1 MLKFYFLF
9 LVVFIFGAT
18 ELTKAQQ
25 PVPVSEAREMSEG
38 DEVTISGWLT
48 VTDHFRGPIYLQ
60 DETAGIAAF
69 SNSLMRQGD
78 FDIEA
83 EVGDSVVVHGEIGFF
98 NGLMQVVEGDQGL
111 DIEVYPEANR
121 EIEPEEI
128 SLSDFESGN
137 YESQLVTVN
146 NVTVDAQAFLQAG
159 NLNIGSYNGNNYT
172 LDDGRATS
180 VLRIQP
186 LATHLEGSP
195 RPGSSADITGVASV
209 FNDQPQLLPR
219 TVDDLGVEPF
229 SYEGDEYPTD
239 QTLDVVTWN
248 IEWFGRADR
257 GPDDVELQVGN
268 VIQIIEDIQA
278 DVFAVQEIYDN
289 ELFRSTISEVDGYS
303 AFVAETSFGLDL
315 GYVYNTE
322 TVDSIDSQILDSSHG
337 MNSYD
342 HAGRLPLEFTFET
355 QLEGES
361 REVTAI
367 NVHAKSAAG
376 DDPDESY
383 ERRVNASDQIRD
395 YIVANLSR
403 ANRKVIYLGDYNDQI
418 VESTYNGE
426 RSPYS
431 NFDNDSNFEVLTKSL
446 EEDEFFSFGF
456 PPNRS
461 MIDHITIND
470 ELFDFLIEGSQRV
483 VTPRVVVDYLNTTSD
498 HYPVLTRFQAED
510 VLTSSAREEVS
521 ERPEKVQL
529 EQNYPNPFN
538 PVTQIQ
544 YEIPK
549 SQNVSLRVY
558 DTLGRHV
565 ETLVD
570 EHQPAG
576 QYEVSFDG
584 SRLSSGTYLFR
595 LQAGDVEITRQMLLI
610 K

>member
-9 LVVFIFGAT
+9 LVVLFFGTT
-18 ELTKAQQ
+18 ELTIAQQ
-25 PVPVSEAREMSEG
+25 PVPVFEAREMSEG
-38 DEVTISGWLT
+38 DEVTVSGWLT
-48 VTDHFRGPIYLQ
+48 VTDQFRGPIYLQ

-78 FDIEA
+78 FDIDA

-111 DIEVYPEANR
+111 DIEVYPVANR

-137 YESQLVTVN
+137 YESQLVTVD
-146 NVTVDAQAFLQAG
+146 NVTVEAQAFLQAG
-159 NLNIGSYNGNNYT
+159 NLGSGNNYT

-195 RPGSSADITGVASV
+195 RPGPFADITGVVSV
-209 FNDQPQLLPR
+209 YDAQPQLLPR

-239 QTLDVVTWN
+239 QTLDVITWN
-248 IEWFGRADR
+248 IEWFGHEDR
-257 GPDDVELQVGN
+257 GPDDVELQIEN

-278 DVFAVQEIYDN
+278 DVFAVQEVYDN

-315 GYVYNTE
+315 GYAYNTE
-322 TVDSIDSQILDSSHG
+322 TVDSIDSQVLDSTHG
-337 MNSYD
+337 MESFD

-355 QLEGES
+355 QLEGET
-361 REVTAI
+361 REVTTI
-367 NVHAKSAAG
+367 NVHAKAM
-376 DDPDESY
+376 PDEESY
-383 ERRVNASDQIRD
+383 ERRVNASQQIRN
-395 YIVANLSR
+395 YIVENLSR

-418 VESTYNGE
+418 LESTYDGE
-426 RSPYS
+426 PSPYS
-431 NFDNDSNFEVLTKSL
+431 NFDNDSNFEILTKSL
-446 EEDEFFSFGF
+446 EEDEFFTFGF

-498 HYPVLTRFQAED
+498 HYPVLTRFQAAD
-510 VLTSSAREEVS
+510 VLTSSSREEVS
-521 ERPEKVQL
+521 EQPEKVQL

-544 YEIPK
+544 YEIPE

-558 DTLGRHV
+558 DTLGRQV

-570 EHQPAG
+570 EHQPSG
-576 QYEVSFDG
+576 QHEVSFDG

-595 LQAGDVEITRQMLLI
+595 LQAGDVEVTRQMLLI